1 MQAVPP
7 PPRDPDPTAL
17 ASDAVPSVRLPQGA
31 LGRLS
36 SRFQGGHRVRLFSGG
51 DELFPAMEQA
61 LAAARAEVWLATYI
75 FCDDPAGRRMAD
87 TLIATAARGVQV
99 SVVVDGFGSNGR
111 IAVLRRWFA
120 GSGVRLEVFRPF
132 ERWWAW
138 LQPAQLRRMHQ
149 KLFAVDGAQA
159 FVGGINVIDDRFDIQ
174 HGWSEAPRLDFAI
187 GVEGPAAQDVQHL
200 AQALWT
206 RAMVARRG
214 WREEAQLLARSAE
227 PVQSALQLMRDLR
240 ARPQGEGRRVQRA
253 LGWLRDVVVGPRG
266 AGRAEALRA
275 LADLPPVRA
284 ALVVRDNFTQRRAIE
299 RAYVEAIVGARER
312 IDIACSYFYPGRLFR
327 RALRRA
333 AERGVRVRLLM
344 QGRIDYRI
352 AGLAARV
359 LYDELLASGVAIHE
373 YTPAFLHAKVA
384 VVDGHWVTVGSSNI
398 DPLSLLQNLEA
409 NVVVL
414 DPEVA
419 AELQARLDAAFGASA
434 QVTSP
439 RLRPGLRGWAS
450 RRLVAGMAH
459 LYLRLAGIAGRY

>member
-1 MQAVPP
+1 MQAGPP
-7 PPRDPDPTAL
+7 PPPGTDAPDGGA
-17 ASDAVPSVRLPQGA
+17 SVRLRQGA

-36 SRFQGGHRVRLFSGG
+36 SRFHGGHRVRLLSGG

-61 LAAARAEVWLATYI
+61 LAAARTEVWLATYI

-87 TLIATAARGVQV
+87 ALVATAARGVQV

-111 IAVLRRWFA
+111 IAVLRHWFA
-120 GSGVRLEVFRPF
+120 GSGVRLEVFRPLD
-132 ERWWAW
+132 RWWAW
-138 LQPAQLRRMHQ
+138 LQPGQLRRMHH

-187 GVEGPAAQDVQHL
+187 GVEGPVALEVQHL

-206 RAMVARRG
+206 RAAVARRG
-214 WREEAQLLARSAE
+214 WREEALLLARSAE
-227 PVQSALQLMRDLR
+227 PVQRTLELVRELR
-240 ARPQGEGRRVQRA
+240 TRPPADGGRVRRT
-253 LGWLRDVVVGPRG
+253 LGWLRDTVVGPHG
-266 AGRAEALRA
+266 AGRAQALRA
-275 LADLPPVRA
+275 LAALAPVRA

-299 RAYVEAIVGARER
+299 RAYVEAIVNARER
-312 IDIACSYFYPGRLFR
+312 VDIACSYFYPGRLFR

-333 AERGVRVRLLM
+333 AARGVRVRLLM
-344 QGRIDYRI
+344 QGRVDYRI

-359 LYDELLASGVAIHE
+359 LYEELRGSGIAIHE

-398 DPLSLLQNLEA
+398 DPLSLLLNLEA
-409 NVVVL
+409 NVVVI

-419 AELQARLDAAFGASA
+419 AGLLARLDAAFAA
-434 QVTSP
+434 ATEVTRP
-439 RLRPGLRGWAS
+439 VLHPGLRGWAA
-450 RRLVAGMAH
+450 RGLVAWVANV
-459 LYLRLAGIAGRY
+459 YLRLAGIAGRY

>member
-7 PPRDPDPTAL
+7 PPDDADPAAPLSRAAAT
-17 ASDAVPSVRLPQGA
+17 VRLPQGA
-31 LGRLS
+31 LGRRS
-36 SRFQGGHRVRLFSGG
+36 SRFQGGHRVRLLSGG

-87 TLIATAARGVQV
+87 ALVATAARGVRV

-138 LQPAQLRRMHQ
+138 LQPGQLRRMHQ
-149 KLFAVDGAQA
+149 KLCAVDGAQA
-159 FVGGINVIDDRFDIQ
+159 FVGGSNVNDDRIDIQ
-174 HGWSEAPRLDFAI
+174 HGWSETPRLDFAI
-187 GVEGPAAQDVQHL
+187 GVEGPVAQDVQHL

-206 RAMVARRG
+206 RAAVGRRG
-214 WREEAQLLARSAE
+214 WREETLLLARSAA
-227 PVQSALQLMRDLR
+227 PVQSTLQLVRELR
-240 ARPQGEGRRVQRA
+240 TRPPAEGGRVQRT
-253 LGWLRDVVVGPRG
+253 LGWLRDVVIGPRG
-266 AGRAEALRA
+266 ADRTQALRA
-275 LADLPPVRA
+275 LAELPPVRA

-327 RALRRA
+327 RALCRA
-333 AERGVRVRLLM
+333 AARGVRVRLMM

-359 LYDELLASGVAIHE
+359 LYDELLASGIAIHE

-384 VVDGHWVTVGSSNI
+384 AIDGHWVTVGSSNI

-419 AELQARLDAAFGASA
+419 AELQVRLDAAFDASV

-439 RLRPGLRGWAS
+439 RLRPGLRGWVS
-450 RRLVAGMAH
+450 RGLVAGMAH